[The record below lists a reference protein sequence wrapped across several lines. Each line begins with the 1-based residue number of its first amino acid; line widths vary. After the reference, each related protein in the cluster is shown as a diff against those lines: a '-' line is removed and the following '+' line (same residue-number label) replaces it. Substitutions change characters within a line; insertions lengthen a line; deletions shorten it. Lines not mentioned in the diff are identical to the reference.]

1 MKALLVLSLLSFMS
15 AHAETLLTEKQCQG
29 IASDLS
35 IGDFSPDVS
44 GNTVIYNEM
53 GLNNKLGYEYINKS
67 RTELSRRLSDF
78 CKTTEPTLEGLSKHH
93 HDACSSI
100 CQSNAETLFKE
111 PMWGENT
118 KRLNA
123 DTACLI
129 VCNRSH
135 NKLDAMITGVS
146 IGKNLTAKDC
156 NGQVSNANR
165 DFKPTI
171 LDGVLDIERSFN
183 ETKNK

>member
-1 MKALLVLSLLSFMS
+1 MKALLILSLLTILP
-15 AHAETLLTEKQCQG
+15 AHAETLLTEKQCLQ
-29 IASDLS
+29 IAGDLS

-44 GNTVIYNEM
+44 GNTVIYEQM
-53 GLNNKLGYEYINKS
+53 GLNNKLGAEYINKT
-67 RTELSRRLSDF
+67 RKELDTHLSSF
-78 CKTTEPTLEGLSKHH
+78 CKTLNPTLEGLKNN
-93 HDACSSI
+93 HDVCASI
-100 CQSNAETLFKE
+100 CQDNANLLFKD

-129 VCNRSH
+129 VCNRSR
-135 NKLDAMITGVS
+135 NKLDAMLTGAS

-156 NGQVSNANR
+156 NGQVSNAGR

-171 LDGVLDIERSFN
+171 LDGALDIERSFN